1 MLTNLIAALLL
12 AGSPALTS
20 GIAAS
25 TTAAHSSITSPVA
38 RAFPQSHG
46 QTDQTIRVDVEERL
60 TRSGL
65 TEGNDLEVLVDDHI
79 VFLEGSVQS
88 LDQKRRVAGAAMG
101 VDGVSGVMNHLGII
115 RRDVSDQEIA
125 DDIGSKIRTY
135 AFYDIY
141 DWIDG
146 EVNDGV
152 TTLTGR
158 VRDSWR
164 KRGYEARVE
173 AISGVTQIQNE
184 IEVLPYSSFDDD
196 LRIAATRRIY
206 NHPEFVQYT
215 LQAHPPIHIVV
226 ENGRISLE
234 GLVATELERRLAET
248 ALFGLDAFEIVNNL
262 MTDTGS

>member
-1 MLTNLIAALLL
+1 MLTNLITALLL

-20 GIAAS
+20 PIAAS
-25 TTAAHSSITSPVA
+25 TAAAHSSTTSAVA
-38 RAFPQSHG
+38 RAIPQSAR

-60 TRSGL
+60 TRNGL

-88 LDQKRRVAGAAMG
+88 LDQKRRVAGAAMA
-101 VDGVSGVMNHLGII
+101 VEGVSGVMNHLDI
-115 RRDVSDQEIA
+115 RRDGSDQEIA
-125 DDIGSKIRTY
+125 DDVGSKIRTY

-152 TTLTGR
+152 VTLSGR
-158 VRDSWR
+158 VRDSGR
-164 KRGYEARVE
+164 QQGYEARVE

-184 IEVLPYSSFDDD
+184 IEVLPQSTFDDE

-206 NHPEFVQYT
+206 NHPEFLQYT
-215 LQAHPPIHIVV
+215 FQAHPPIHIVV

-234 GLVATELERRLAET
+234 GFVATELERRLAET